1 MSYFVKRSHC
11 FNIVNRSSN
20 VIMFQWYYAA
30 WGFLILPVLA
40 MVYYFRFKDR
50 GQLWQTF
57 QAKKDWS
64 TAIRLSSSD
73 HYFWKK
79 TCVLLALCF
88 IVIALMRPQY
98 GEHYETVE
106 REGRQIFF
114 IVDTSLSMLAE
125 DGAKTRLELA
135 KYHIQQLIPKINDDF
150 MSIVPY
156 ANTAYTYLPLTSDY
170 SAVDLFLDD
179 IFVGM
184 IGSSGSDIMNALTV
198 VRDAIKT
205 NKINQ
210 SATLIIFSD
219 GEFTPRVNQDK
230 IDDMFRGVSIQSM
243 VVGLGSLQGEP
254 IPQRGENNEIIKYK
268 KDGKGNIILSKRI
281 DEQLER
287 LAESLNGIVVEG
299 EVSPLVAEKLY
310 QHLSKIETQQLEEKQ
325 LVTKI
330 DRYHWFLFIALL
342 FLVIEYLVPKLQMK
356 YAKQI
361 LFILLLIAPSSIHA
375 AHPGVKAY
383 QNQDFQKA
391 QNQFKSSLT
400 QSPDNGKLA
409 YNLGN
414 TYFKLGDHDKAI
426 KAYEE
431 ALVSLSEKEKIDAYY
446 NLGTAHLNRNNVE
459 QALIAYKEVLK
470 RDPNHLRTKQNIEMV
485 LRKKK

>member
-1 MSYFVKRSHC
+1 
-11 FNIVNRSSN
+11 
-20 VIMFQWYYAA
+20 
-30 WGFLILPVLA
+30 
-40 MVYYFRFKDR
+40 
-50 GQLWQTF
+50 
-57 QAKKDWS
+57 
-64 TAIRLSSSD
+64 
-73 HYFWKK
+73 
-79 TCVLLALCF
+79 
-88 IVIALMRPQY
+88 
-98 GEHYETVE
+98 
-106 REGRQIFF
+106 
-114 IVDTSLSMLAE
+114 
-125 DGAKTRLELA
+125 
-135 KYHIQQLIPKINDDF
+135 
-150 MSIVPY
+150 
-156 ANTAYTYLPLTSDY
+156 
-170 SAVDLFLDD
+170 
-179 IFVGM
+179 
-184 IGSSGSDIMNALTV
+184 MNALTV

-254 IPQRGENNEIIKYK
+254 IPQRGENNEIIKY

-383 QNQDFQKA
+383 QNQDFQNA
-391 QNQFKSSLT
+391 QSQFKSSLT
-400 QSPDNGKLA
+400 QSPDNGKLS
-409 YNLGN
+409 YNLEIHIL
-414 TYFKLGDHDKAI
+414 TGDHDKAI

-431 ALVSLSEKEKIDAYY
+431 ALVSLSEKEKVC
-446 NLGTAHLNRNNVE
+446 LL
-459 QALIAYKEVLK
+459 
-470 RDPNHLRTKQNIEMV
+470 
-485 LRKKK
+485 

>member
-1 MSYFVKRSHC
+1 
-11 FNIVNRSSN
+11 
-20 VIMFQWYYAA
+20 
-30 WGFLILPVLA
+30 
-40 MVYYFRFKDR
+40 
-50 GQLWQTF
+50 
-57 QAKKDWS
+57 
-64 TAIRLSSSD
+64 
-73 HYFWKK
+73 
-79 TCVLLALCF
+79 
-88 IVIALMRPQY
+88 
-98 GEHYETVE
+98 
-106 REGRQIFF
+106 
-114 IVDTSLSMLAE
+114 
-125 DGAKTRLELA
+125 
-135 KYHIQQLIPKINDDF
+135 

-219 GEFTPRVNQDK
+219 GEFTPKVNQDK

-330 DRYHWFLFIALL
+330 D
-342 FLVIEYLVPKLQMK
+342 VIIGFYL
-356 YAKQI
+356 
-361 LFILLLIAPSSIHA
+361 
-375 AHPGVKAY
+375 
-383 QNQDFQKA
+383 
-391 QNQFKSSLT
+391 
-400 QSPDNGKLA
+400 
-409 YNLGN
+409 
-414 TYFKLGDHDKAI
+414 
-426 KAYEE
+426 
-431 ALVSLSEKEKIDAYY
+431 
-446 NLGTAHLNRNNVE
+446 
-459 QALIAYKEVLK
+459 
-470 RDPNHLRTKQNIEMV
+470 
-485 LRKKK
+485 

>member
-1 MSYFVKRSHC
+1 
-11 FNIVNRSSN
+11 
-20 VIMFQWYYAA
+20 
-30 WGFLILPVLA
+30 
-40 MVYYFRFKDR
+40 
-50 GQLWQTF
+50 
-57 QAKKDWS
+57 
-64 TAIRLSSSD
+64 
-73 HYFWKK
+73 
-79 TCVLLALCF
+79 
-88 IVIALMRPQY
+88 
-98 GEHYETVE
+98 
-106 REGRQIFF
+106 
-114 IVDTSLSMLAE
+114 
-125 DGAKTRLELA
+125 
-135 KYHIQQLIPKINDDF
+135 
-150 MSIVPY
+150 
-156 ANTAYTYLPLTSDY
+156 
-170 SAVDLFLDD
+170 
-179 IFVGM
+179 M

-391 QNQFKSSLT
+391 QNQFKSHNAII
-400 QSPDNGKLA
+400 DNGKLS
-409 YNLGN
+409 
-414 TYFKLGDHDKAI
+414 I
-426 KAYEE
+426 
-431 ALVSLSEKEKIDAYY
+431 I
-446 NLGTAHLNRNNVE
+446 
-459 QALIAYKEVLK
+459 
-470 RDPNHLRTKQNIEMV
+470 
-485 LRKKK
+485 